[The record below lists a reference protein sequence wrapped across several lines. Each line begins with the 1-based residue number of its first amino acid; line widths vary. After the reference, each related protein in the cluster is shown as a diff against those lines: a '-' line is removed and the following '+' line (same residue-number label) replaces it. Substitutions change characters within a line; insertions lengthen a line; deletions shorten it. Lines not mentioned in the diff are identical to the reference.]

1 MHKDSIIVVKGTLDS
16 TIPESSVLR
25 SMNLCGQ
32 FLQSRL
38 LVEHVRAT
46 KDQIEECA
54 GEDKLIIFMGESD
67 LMRKTCKKIFTI
79 GRAGYSVTMRLK
91 SPFKYHVTVPIDP
104 DYATHIYMVY
114 ENRNLDGRHIV
125 ALWGNTDKALDIV
138 TDYFKRISQEA
149 YTPDQRMILAVY
161 TEGDIITTHAKTC
174 FMFDRS
180 E

>member
-1 MHKDSIIVVKGTLDS
+1 MNKNNIIIVKGTPDN

-25 SMNLCGQ
+25 AVNLCGQ

-38 LVEHVRAT
+38 LVEHVKAT

-54 GEDKLIIFMGESD
+54 EKNKRIIFIGKSD
-67 LMRKTCKKIFTI
+67 LMHKTCKKIFTI
-79 GRAGYSVTMRLK
+79 ERAGCSVTMRLK
-91 SPFKYHVTVPIDP
+91 HPFRHHVTIPINP

-114 ENRNLDGRHIV
+114 ENRHLDGRHVV
-125 ALWGNTDKALDIV
+125 ALWGSTDKALDIV
-138 TDYFKRISQEA
+138 TDYFKRLCQES
-149 YTPDQRMILAVY
+149 YTPDQRMVMAAY
-161 TEGDIITTHAKTC
+161 TEGDIITTHAKTH